1 MVGMTKI
8 MALTVLTSLVL
19 TGCADRGDW
28 VGEWIGQRPV
38 ITPPGGDA
46 SVAASLANV
55 HLTIKADGTFSLI
68 EESFDK
74 GGEAFLGSDTG
85 RLEIKTTLGKPVQ
98 VLGDVAIQA
107 AGERQLKLNKD
118 STITFLRE
126 GFEPVTLKR
135 VES

>member
-19 TGCADRGDW
+19 VGCSDRGDW

-38 ITPPGGDA
+38 VTPPGGDA
-46 SVAASLANV
+46 SVAASLSNV
-55 HLTIKADGTFSLI
+55 HLTIKADGSFTLV
-68 EESFDK
+68 EDSFDK
-74 GGEAFLGSDTG
+74 GGEAVLGSDTG
-85 RLEIKTTLGKPVQ
+85 HLVIKTTLGKPVQ
-98 VLGDVAIQA
+98 ALGDVAVQN

-118 STITFLRE
+118 GTITFLRE